1 MKNNNK
7 NTTEIE
13 RILQGMN
20 KVNDNLISFKRR
32 MNSDLIVLRDGKI
45 LHIKP

>member
-1 MKNNNK
+1 MKNNKK

-13 RILQGMN
+13 KILLGMN
-20 KVNDNLISFKRR
+20 KVNDNLISFKKR
-32 MNSDLIVLRDGKI
+32 MNSDLVVLRDGKI